1 MPWCPECGREY
12 GREIVACPDCRVAL
26 ADEPPRP
33 PGEVVV
39 VHRVPDAA
47 SGALL
52 CGVLENNGVTAVLRS
67 TRLPGYGD
75 IRRDWSTSAWGEI
88 LVAGED
94 VEEAREIIDDYLE
107 ALDRGGAVRDEDVED
122 AGEDQPT

>member
-12 GREIVACPDCRVAL
+12 GAETVACPECRVAL
-26 ADEPPRP
+26 VDEAPTPR
-33 PGEVVV
+33 GDIVV

-75 IRRDWSTSAWGEI
+75 IRRDWSTFAWGEI
-88 LVAGED
+88 LVAGRD
-94 VEEAREIIDDYLE
+94 LEEAREIIDDYLE
-107 ALDRGGAVRDEDVED
+107 ALDRGGAVRDEDVDE
-122 AGEDQPT
+122 G